1 MSVYAVIDTNV
12 IISSLLTHNQKSPT
26 RIVLDMVREG
36 RIVPMV
42 NSDITEEY
50 LEVLS
55 RSKFH
60 FSSCDVSEI
69 MGVFSDRGENFVPD
83 SLRGEFVDLNDVI
96 FYETYLLKDGAY
108 LVTGNLKHF
117 PVEPRII
124 PPVDMVRILHLSE
137 GSTGYILSEA
147 TCPYISHHRQA
158 KIQRAWEAVER
169 MRASA
174 LANGI
179 SDMTMEEIDEEIR
192 QYREERRAN
201 IRPA

>member
-60 FSSCDVSEI
+60 FSICDVSEI

-137 GSTGYILSEA
+137 GNTGYILSEA
-147 TCPYISHHRQA
+147 TSPYISHHRQA

>member
-69 MGVFSDRGENFVPD
+69 MGVFSDRGEIFVPD

-124 PPVDMVRILHLSE
+124 PPVDMVGILHLSE

-158 KIQRAWEAVER
+158 KLQRAWEAVER

>member
-50 LEVLS
+50 REVLS

-124 PPVDMVRILHLSE
+124 PPVDMVGILHLSE

-158 KIQRAWEAVER
+158 KLQRAWEAVER

>member
-69 MGVFSDRGENFVPD
+69 MGVFSDRGEIFVPD

-137 GSTGYILSEA
+137 GNTGYILSEA
-147 TCPYISHHRQA
+147 TSPYISHQRQA
-158 KIQRAWEAVER
+158 KLQRAWEAVER

-192 QYREERRAN
+192 QYREERRAS

>member
-69 MGVFSDRGENFVPD
+69 MGVFSDRGEIFVPD

-158 KIQRAWEAVER
+158 KLQRAWEAVER

-192 QYREERRAN
+192 QYRKERRAN

>member
-60 FSSCDVSEI
+60 FSSCDVSLYLSSETGKTPAS
-69 MGVFSDRGENFVPD
+69 MGG
-83 SLRGEFVDLNDVI
+83 G
-96 FYETYLLKDGAY
+96 
-108 LVTGNLKHF
+108 
-117 PVEPRII
+117 
-124 PPVDMVRILHLSE
+124 
-137 GSTGYILSEA
+137 
-147 TCPYISHHRQA
+147 
-158 KIQRAWEAVER
+158 
-169 MRASA
+169 
-174 LANGI
+174 
-179 SDMTMEEIDEEIR
+179 
-192 QYREERRAN
+192 
-201 IRPA
+201 